1 MTEGLLVAN
10 SQRRQVLINGTFLV
24 GADFTPTHG
33 SMAVAKGRI
42 EAIGDQVIAGPD
54 DEIHDLAGAIVMPGL
69 MDAHCHLVYRDVADP
84 YDIELRQSVP
94 AATVDAVF
102 NARVLLRAGF
112 TTVRDVGSRANI
124 GVEVRDAIRRGDVMG
139 PRVQA
144 AGQIVSSPG
153 GLGDFQPSHIMEGAT
168 YRSGLAALI
177 VGPHEARA
185 TVRRQLKDGADWI
198 KVGVSG
204 TGFNPLCPAE
214 RSGLSEEEF
223 HAVVDEARRQG
234 APVAAH
240 AESADA
246 IRSAAREGVQTIEHA
261 IFLEDDALADI
272 VRHGVTI
279 SPTLSMYRAFAEEGA
294 SMGIPQ
300 VIVDQHKRTHESHVR
315 SIAKAVAAGVPIV
328 AGGDAGLT
336 HFPQGSCAREAATY
350 VELVGMSAPQ
360 ALRTLTVNV
369 ARLLGILDDVG
380 TLDVGKVADAVA
392 FSANPLDDVRVL
404 GRADAR
410 VLVMQSGTVVQ

>member
-1 MTEGLLVAN
+1 MAHTQRWTVLVNA
-10 SQRRQVLINGTFLV
+10 TFLV
-24 GADFTPTHG
+24 GEDLTPTQG
-33 SMAVAKGRI
+33 SLAVLDGRI
-42 EAIGDQVIAGPD
+42 QAIGDQVEAHRG
-54 DEIHDLAGAIVMPGL
+54 DEIHDLAGATVIPGL
-69 MDAHCHLVYRDVADP
+69 MDAHCHLVYRNVADP

-102 NARVLLRAGF
+102 NAHVLLRAGF

-124 GVEVRDAIRRGDVMG
+124 GVEVRDAIQRGDIPG

-168 YRSGLAALI
+168 YRSGLAALV

-185 TVRRQLKDGADWI
+185 TVRRQLKDGVDWI

-223 HAVVDEARRQG
+223 HAVADEARRQG
-234 APVAAH
+234 VPVAAH

-261 IFLEDDALADI
+261 IFLEDDALEDI
-272 VRHGVTI
+272 VRNGVTI

-294 SMGIPQ
+294 AMGIPQ

-315 SIAKAVAAGVPIV
+315 SIAKAAAAGVPIV

-336 HFPQGSCAREAATY
+336 HFPQGACAREAATY
-350 VELVGMSAPQ
+350 VELLGMSAAQ

-369 ARLLGILDDVG
+369 ARLLGILDVVG
-380 TLDVGKVADAVA
+380 TLEVGKIADLVA
-392 FSANPLDDVRVL
+392 FSRDPLADVRTISPDTP
-404 GRADAR
+404 G
-410 VLVMQSGTVVQ
+410 SW

>member
-1 MTEGLLVAN
+1 MAQTQGRTVLAN
-10 SQRRQVLINGTFLV
+10 ATFLV
-24 GADFTPTHG
+24 GEDLTPTTG
-33 SMAVAKGRI
+33 ALSVLGDRI
-42 EAIGDQVIAGPD
+42 EAIGPDVAPRPGDQVI
-54 DEIHDLAGAIVMPGL
+54 DLTGATVMPGL
-69 MDAHCHLVYRDVADP
+69 MDAHCHLVYRNVADP

-94 AATVDAVF
+94 AATIDAVF
-102 NARVLLRAGF
+102 NADVLVRAGF
-112 TTVRDVGSRANI
+112 TTIRDVGSRANI
-124 GVEVRDAIRRGDVMG
+124 GVEVRDAIRRGDVRG
-139 PRVQA
+139 PRVRA

-168 YRSGLAALI
+168 YRSGLATLV

-204 TGFNPLCPAE
+204 TGFNALCPAE

-234 APVAAH
+234 VPVAAH

-261 IFLEDDALADI
+261 IFLEDDALEDVVAN
-272 VRHGVTI
+272 GVTI

-294 SMGIPQ
+294 EMGIPH
-300 VIVDQHKRTHESHVR
+300 VIVEQHKRTHASHVL

-336 HFPQGSCAREAATY
+336 HFPQGACAREAATY
-350 VELVGMSAPQ
+350 VELIGMSTTD

-369 ARLLGILDDVG
+369 ARLLGVLDEVG
-380 TLDVGKVADAVA
+380 TIETGKIADLVAWNADPL
-392 FSANPLDDVRVL
+392 ANVRVL
-404 GRADAR
+404 TQDGAR
-410 VLVMQSGTVVQ
+410 VLVMQSGTVVP

>member
-1 MTEGLLVAN
+1 MTEAGPRTVLVDA
-10 SQRRQVLINGTFLV
+10 TFLV
-24 GADFTPTHG
+24 GEDLSPTRG
-33 SMAVAKGRI
+33 ALAVRDGRI
-42 EAIGDQVIAGPD
+42 EAVGPQVEPRPGDEV
-54 DEIHDLAGAIVMPGL
+54 HDLAGATVMPGL

-102 NARVLLRAGF
+102 NAKALVRAGF

-124 GVEVRDAIRRGDVMG
+124 GVEVRDAIARGDVPG
-139 PRVQA
+139 PRVRA

-153 GLGDFQPSHIMEGAT
+153 GLGDFQPSHIHEGAT
-168 YRSGLAALI
+168 YRSGLATLV

-185 TVRRQLKDGADWI
+185 TVRRQLKDGVDWI

-223 HAVVDEARRQG
+223 HAVVDEARRQRV
-234 APVAAH
+234 PVAAH

-261 IFLEDDALADI
+261 IFLEDDALEDV
-272 VRHGVTI
+272 VRNGVTI
-279 SPTLSMYRAFAEEGA
+279 SPTLSMYRAFAEDGA

-300 VIVDQHKRTHESHVR
+300 VIVDEHRRTHESHVR
-315 SIAKAVAAGVPIV
+315 SIQKALAAGVPIV

-336 HFPQGSCAREAATY
+336 HFPQGACAREAATY
-350 VELVGMSAPQ
+350 VELLGMSAAD
-360 ALRTLTVNV
+360 ALRTLTVNI
-369 ARLLGILDDVG
+369 ARLLGILDEVG
-380 TLDVGKVADAVA
+380 TVDVGKVADLVA
-392 FSANPLDDVRVL
+392 YRDDPLDDVRVISQ
-404 GRADAR
+404 DASR
-410 VLVMQSGTVVQ
+410 VLVMQSGVVVA

>member
-1 MTEGLLVAN
+1 VTRTRE
-10 SQRRQVLINGTFLV
+10 RTVLTNATFLV
-24 GADFTPTHG
+24 GEELVPVTG
-33 SMAVAKGRI
+33 SLAVLQGRI
-42 EAIGDQVIAGPD
+42 EAIGPD
-54 DEIHDLAGAIVMPGL
+54 VEAAPGDEVHDLAGATVMPGL

-94 AATVDAVF
+94 AATIDAVF
-102 NARVLLRAGF
+102 NAAVLVRAGF
-112 TTVRDVGSRANI
+112 TSVRDVGSRANI
-124 GVEVRDAIRRGDVMG
+124 GVEVRDAIRRGDVLG
-139 PRVQA
+139 PRVKA
-144 AGQIVSSPG
+144 AGQIISAPG
-153 GLGDFQPSHIMEGAT
+153 GLGDFQPSHIHEGMA
-168 YRSGLAALI
+168 YRSGLATLV

-234 APVAAH
+234 VPVAAH

-261 IFLEDDALADI
+261 IFLDDIALEDI
-272 VRHGVTI
+272 VHNAVTI

-294 SMGIPQ
+294 AMGIPQ
-300 VIVDQHKRTHESHVR
+300 VIVDQHKRTHESHVH

-336 HFPQGSCAREAATY
+336 HFPQGACAREAATY
-350 VELVGMSAPQ
+350 VELLGMSASE
-360 ALRTLTVNV
+360 ALRTLSVNV

-380 TLDVGKVADAVA
+380 TLDVGKVADLVA
-392 FSANPLDDVRVL
+392 FSRSPLTDVRAV
-404 GRADAR
+404 AQDDAR
-410 VLVMQSGTVVQ
+410 VLVMQSGVVVDRAAS

>member
-1 MTEGLLVAN
+1 VLVNA
-10 SQRRQVLINGTFLV
+10 TFLV
-24 GADFTPTHG
+24 GEDLTPTPG
-33 SMAVAKGRI
+33 AMSVQDGRI
-42 EAIGDQVIAGPD
+42 EAIGAHVEPRPG
-54 DEIHDLAGAIVMPGL
+54 DEVHDLAGATVMPGL
-69 MDAHCHLVYRDVADP
+69 MDAHCHLVYRDVSDP

-102 NARVLLRAGF
+102 NAGVLVRAGF

-124 GVEVRDAIRRGDVMG
+124 GVEVRDAIARGDVPG
-139 PRVQA
+139 PRVRA

-153 GLGDFQPSHIMEGAT
+153 GLGDFQPSHIHEGAA
-168 YRSGLAALI
+168 YRSGLATLV

-185 TVRRQLKDGADWI
+185 TVRRQLKDGVDWI

-223 HAVVDEARRQG
+223 HAVVDEARRQRV
-234 APVAAH
+234 PVAAH

-261 IFLEDDALADI
+261 IFLEDDALEDV
-272 VRHGVTI
+272 VRNGVTI
-279 SPTLSMYRAFAEEGA
+279 SPTLSMYRAFAEDGA

-300 VIVDQHKRTHESHVR
+300 VIVDEHRRTHESHVR
-315 SIAKAVAAGVPIV
+315 SIQKAVAAGVPIV

-336 HFPQGSCAREAATY
+336 HFPQGACAREAATY
-350 VELVGMSAPQ
+350 VELLGMSAAD
-360 ALRTLTVNV
+360 ALRTLTVNI
-369 ARLLGILDDVG
+369 ARLLGILDEVG
-380 TLDVGKVADAVA
+380 TLDVGKVADLVVYRDD
-392 FSANPLDDVRVL
+392 PLDDVRVITQ
-404 GRADAR
+404 DEAR
-410 VLVMQSGTVVQ
+410 VLVMQSGVVVA